1 MARCLAFK
9 VLSIVCCVIAAAL
22 TVNARETETPDVSK
36 FTESQAV
43 AFSQAAI
50 GRTVGRHVFLDRQS
64 QPVDLARFRGKPL
77 IISMVYTSCYHTC
90 PMITQALERSVIA
103 AQSGLGP
110 DSFSVLTVGFD
121 SAEDT
126 PDRMRAY
133 ASQRGIDARN
143 WYFVSA
149 TNEVVQSLSE
159 TLGFIFFP
167 SPKGFD
173 HLAQTTILDAEGK
186 IYTHVYGAEFRPPS
200 LVEPLKQLVFGLNA
214 SLATV
219 DGIVDRIRLFCTI
232 YDPRSDR
239 YKFDYSVF
247 VGLIIGSLCLSGV
260 AIVIGRN
267 AWRLWRRGKTA

>member
-1 MARCLAFK
+1 MTRYLVFGILAL
-9 VLSIVCCVIAAAL
+9 VWSVVAAAPAA
-22 TVNARETETPDVSK
+22 NAGETETPDVSK
-36 FTESQAV
+36 FTEAQAV

-64 QPVDLARFRGKPL
+64 QPVDLTRFRGKPL

-110 DSFSVLTVGFD
+110 DSFAVLTVGFD

-126 PDRMRAY
+126 PERMRAY

-143 WYFVSA
+143 WHFVSA
-149 TNEVVQSLSE
+149 TNEVVRSLSE

-186 IYTHVYGAEFRPPS
+186 IHTHVYGAEFSPPS
-200 LVEPLKQLVFGLNA
+200 VVEPLKQLVLGLNA

-239 YKFDYSVF
+239 YKFDYSIF

-267 AWRLWRRGKTA
+267 VWRLRRGGNTA

>member
-9 VLSIVCCVIAAAL
+9 ILAIVWCVAAAAL
-22 TVNARETETPDVSK
+22 TATARETETPDVSK
-36 FTESQAV
+36 FTEAQAV

-50 GRTVGRHVFLDRQS
+50 GRTVGRHEFIDRQS
-64 QPVDLARFRGKPL
+64 QSIDLTQFRGKPL

-103 AQSGLGP
+103 AQSGLGR

-126 PDRMRAY
+126 PDRMRTY

-143 WYFVSA
+143 WHFVSA
-149 TNEVVQSLSE
+149 TNEVVRSLSD

-167 SPKGFD
+167 SAKGYD
-173 HLAQTTILDAEGK
+173 HLAQTTIVDAEGR
-186 IYTHVYGAEFRPPS
+186 IYTHVYGAEFSPPS
-200 LVEPLKQLVFGLNA
+200 VVEPLKQLVFGLNA
-214 SLATV
+214 SLVTV
-219 DGIVDRIRLFCTI
+219 DGIIDRVRLFCTI

-239 YKFDYSVF
+239 YRFDYSVF

-267 AWRLWRRGKTA
+267 VWRLWRGGKTA